1 MIWVMDS
8 IPWVR
13 CASGNVFLW
22 HVWPF
27 FAENF
32 RQIHGKNSNV
42 QGGRGGSSR
51 QGQIPNFYRKFVAGA
66 PVSDEGYA
74 KLRDQVTIKRRR
86 WEPLTYSHFLYSL
99 RLIIWQDG
107 KKPGL
112 IDWTQRFWE
121 ISCSVCF
128 LQVMRLIREGGIIMN
143 SLGSFPAPGAKV
155 AAAKIFLGKYNRGLV
170 PMSIHSS
177 FALSEPIFVNLIEIW
192 DARQLEMRMSDRCAG
207 IKNPSDFFPICQ
219 RSLPIQEWHKM
230 WSRFAP
236 QICHFFGS

>member
-1 MIWVMDS
+1 MCYLLRWKGASVTVLCKTDS
-8 IPWVR
+8 TWHTMVNSKWSEKWP
-13 CASGNVFLW
+13 GPNVGTS
-22 HVWPF
+22 
-27 FAENF
+27 
-32 RQIHGKNSNV
+32 RNSRTV
-42 QGGRGGSSR
+42 SSETVV
-51 QGQIPNFYRKFVAGA
+51 I
-66 PVSDEGYA
+66 SDEGYA

>member
-1 MIWVMDS
+1 MCRSLQWKGASVAVLCKTESTPFDT
-8 IPWVR
+8 PWSTAKV
-13 CASGNVFLW
+13 AD
-22 HVWPF
+22 
-27 FAENF
+27 A
-32 RQIHGKNSNV
+32 
-42 QGGRGGSSR
+42 GSKIQMQEPEKLPLPR
-51 QGQIPNFYRKFVAGA
+51 TLAI
-66 PVSDEGYA
+66 SDEGYA